1 MLMCALCQS
10 GYYSLFLYHNSKVA
24 VSSAFMTTKARPAAL
39 CRFGEIIF
47 VILWPLVS
55 LKCANVIF
63 YAQHTE

>member
-1 MLMCALCQS
+1 MLMCALSKS

-24 VSSAFMTTKARPAAL
+24 VSSGFVTTKARPAAL

-47 VILWPLVS
+47 VILYALVS
-55 LKCANVIF
+55 LKRANVIF